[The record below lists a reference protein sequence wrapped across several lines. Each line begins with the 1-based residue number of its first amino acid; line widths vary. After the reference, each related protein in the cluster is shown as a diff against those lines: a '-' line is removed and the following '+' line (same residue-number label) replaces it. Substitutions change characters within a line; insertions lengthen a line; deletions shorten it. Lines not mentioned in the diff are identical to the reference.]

1 MMQGGGG
8 MKLVCYGDSNTYG
21 YDPEHP
27 DGRYGGSVRWA
38 DAVARSMGMDL
49 VNLGRNGRE
58 IPRRAPEFADDA
70 ALITVMLGTN
80 DLLRGCTAER
90 AARRMEDFLGG
101 CAHVRDKLVLIA
113 PVPVRRGSWVTGDGA
128 AAASREYAALCSELA
143 LRCGVRFADAGKWGV
158 ALARDG
164 VHFTPEG
171 HRAFAAGLLAEL
183 RKGID
188 TVSE

>member
-21 YDPEHP
+21 YDPAHP

-90 AARRMEDFLGG
+90 AA
-101 CAHVRDKLVLIA
+101 
-113 PVPVRRGSWVTGDGA
+113 RRGSWVTGDGA